1 MHLYYTSFLAA
12 MALFLSTSAHS
23 ILVPEGEQDL
33 LQNGQQP
40 AQIEAAEILD
50 LGNGQQP
57 AQVGAPDIL
66 GPGIRE
72 AGERL
77 RQMFQ
82 QHGVNN
88 LHQAFAAGQNHQP
101 PAQE

>member
-1 MHLYYTSFLAA
+1 MHLYYTSFLAT

-23 ILVPEGEQDL
+23 ILVPEGEQS
-33 LQNGQQP
+33 P
-40 AQIEAAEILD
+40 STWPTTRSE
-50 LGNGQQP
+50 
-57 AQVGAPDIL
+57 APDIL

-77 RQMFQ
+77 RQLFQ
-82 QHGVNN
+82 QHGANN

-101 PAQE
+101 PAQEQ